1 VNYGTL
7 LNRESTY
14 PANFS
19 LALGPVANGGFLFK
33 QPFKTEFQKADRG
46 APGQNRPAS
55 LIVAGFRAGKTS
67 SRAHILRMTEK
78 PKFHSKMIKNGRW
91 TVVVTTGYGPESRV
105 GDFATEEEAQRWIST
120 KSKDWSPPTGD
131 SKCPPP
137 GQRKIERCNIQ
148 SLTSADSRDSFGAVP
163 GKEILVFSVQAPTPQ
178 IHENKAGVS
187 PSG

>member
-1 VNYGTL
+1 MLEVGAECCGCIMSTGPRHWKAYNECTQTPLGQGHCGASSSKCVNYSTL
-7 LNRESTY
+7 LNRELTY

-131 SKCPPP
+131 SK
-137 GQRKIERCNIQ
+137 
-148 SLTSADSRDSFGAVP
+148 
-163 GKEILVFSVQAPTPQ
+163 
-178 IHENKAGVS
+178 
-187 PSG
+187 